1 MSTGSEFQ
9 TPKSAAPAADY
20 GTPQGGAFNFRAM
33 EEEALKK
40 GSPGWHRPLPEK
52 LPTPGYWPAIMA
64 LGITFMLWGLAVGFN
79 EVVSTIII
87 IFLIGLVLFVAA
99 LAGWIGDL
107 RHERKDS
114 NE

>member
-1 MSTGSEFQ
+1 MSTGKEFQ
-9 TPKSAAPAADY
+9 APESASPAIEYGGPGGAADF
-20 GTPQGGAFNFRAM
+20 QAM
-33 EEEALKK
+33 EAEALRN
-40 GSPGWHRPLPEK
+40 GAPGWHRPLPEK
-52 LPTPGYWPAIMA
+52 LPSSGYWPAIMA
-64 LGITFMLWGLAVGFN
+64 LGITFMLWGIAVGFN

-87 IFLIGLVLFVAA
+87 IFFIGLALFIGA